1 MKRSREPDEDLVQD
15 DSDDGAE
22 STEPQQN
29 VSSDSQRAAKI
40 VGLDSAI
47 DDSEAAAI
55 VMRCSL
61 PPHKEPLAFR
71 TYPEYEAHYH
81 SFHLNRCIECRKNF
95 PSNHL
100 LGVHIEECHD
110 PLVRVKR
117 EQGERTV
124 RIDPGF
130 HLWLASTDISPI

>member
-1 MKRSREPDEDLVQD
+1 MKRSREHDEVLVSD
-15 DSDDGAE
+15 DSDDAAD
-22 STEPQQN
+22 SIEPQPY
-29 VSSDSQRAAKI
+29 VSVDSQRAAKI
-40 VGLDSAI
+40 VGLD
-47 DDSEAAAI
+47 DSDANVT

-81 SFHLNRCIECRKNF
+81 SFHFNRCLECRKNF

-110 PLVRVKR
+110 PLIRVKR

-124 RIDPGF
+124 
-130 HLWLASTDISPI
+130 SPDTRPKLL